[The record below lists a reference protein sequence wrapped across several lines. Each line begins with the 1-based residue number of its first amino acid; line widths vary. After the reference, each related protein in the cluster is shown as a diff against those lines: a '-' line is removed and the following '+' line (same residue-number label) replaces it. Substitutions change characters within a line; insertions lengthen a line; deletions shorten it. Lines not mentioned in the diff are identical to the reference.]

1 MENASK
7 ALIIAGAVLVAIV
20 IISMGVYLISSNQKT
35 VEIGAETADTV
46 AINTFNATFEK
57 YSGKIKGSTLKQLY
71 IDVKTSNSK
80 LEDSRKITINGKQ
93 TTQDLS
99 TAQSNINPYTEYKV
113 SIDYYDNGYVSTITV
128 DPDPT

>member
-35 VEIGAETADTV
+35 VKIGAETADTV
-46 AINTFNATFEK
+46 AIKTFNATFEK
-57 YSGKIKGSTLKQLY
+57 YSGNIKGSTLKQLY

-80 LEDSRKITINGKQ
+80 NVDHQVSINGV
-93 TTQDLS
+93 TDPGALS
-99 TAQSNINPYTEYKV
+99 TAQSGINPYG
-113 SIDYYDNGYVSTITV
+113 DYTVTVNAPDGGYVTSITY
-128 DPDPT
+128 